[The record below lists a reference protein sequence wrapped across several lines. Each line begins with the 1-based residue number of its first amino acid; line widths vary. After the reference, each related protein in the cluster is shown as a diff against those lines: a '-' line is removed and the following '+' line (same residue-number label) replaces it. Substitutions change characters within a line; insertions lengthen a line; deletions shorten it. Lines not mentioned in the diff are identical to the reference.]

1 MKLMNM
7 EYKKINLCLEFKEFN
22 GEKKIKLFFML
33 LLKFLIWKN
42 MLVFLIFLL
51 MNNILK
57 IKKFLKLK
65 IYLFKAWFN

>member
-33 LLKFLIWKN
+33 HLKFLIWKN

-51 MNNILK
+51 MNN
-57 IKKFLKLK
+57 
-65 IYLFKAWFN
+65 